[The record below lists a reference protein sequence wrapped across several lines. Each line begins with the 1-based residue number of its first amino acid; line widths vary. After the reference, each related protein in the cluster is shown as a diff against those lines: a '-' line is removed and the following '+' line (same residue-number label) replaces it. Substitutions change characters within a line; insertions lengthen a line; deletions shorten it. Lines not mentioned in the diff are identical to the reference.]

1 MDISLCTFCNQDT
14 LLKLIVF
21 IFRGIIL
28 ILCTTGGLMSIYLG
42 WRLYKDSM
50 LSPTEGTAQFEK
62 FTFRLVSGGPGIFFC
77 AFGMWLLV
85 HLVDREVRVESQ
97 KESMAPAKYQQF
109 NKNDYT
115 TLLRD
120 NYILENSPTRFIKTN
135 VQDTQASTQ
144 DKESCQC
151 LIRKSDT
158 IVFFSGDDSLTPE
171 TVKNAL
177 EDAFVLLRSQIN
189 LDAPDGD
196 QLNDKLDKVSQI
208 LKKLEERVEVV
219 K

>member
-1 MDISLCTFCNQDT
+1 MDISLCASCNQDT

-85 HLVDREVRVESQ
+85 HLVDREVRIESQ
-97 KESMAPAKYQQF
+97 KERMTPANYQQF
-109 NKNDYT
+109 YNNNDAT
-115 TLLRD
+115 PLRD
-120 NYILENSPTRFIKTN
+120 NYILENSPKHFIKIN
-135 VQDTQASTQ
+135 APGTQASNQ

-151 LIRKSDT
+151 LIREST
-158 IVFFSGDDSLTPE
+158 TTVMFSGGNTLTPE
-171 TVKNAL
+171 SVKNAL

-196 QLNDKLDKVSQI
+196 QLNDKLDKISQI
-208 LKKLEERVEVV
+208 LKQLEERVEVA